1 MPSVVARIRPDRE
14 GIREQENLYGRG
26 ITPSFDE
33 AGKVVDIRFSELSEP
48 EAADWLDNHGYIDY
62 TLSAGPDEIKE
73 QRHYLAIELAPSA
86 DIQEVDGGLLVPGVK
101 LLAPGTWTDSTQKT
115 PCRYTT
121 EILERYHA
129 NWTDLSYWSRHSGG
143 TPRDITD
150 RIADIRN
157 VRFEDGVVADL
168 FFHGATTKSLD
179 AISLLKAAAAKKVPW
194 PFSSVEMYTRDKW
207 IISEKIYEAQ
217 EVLFDGAAMVNQ
229 GACRVCR
236 IRNNEWV
243 QEDPV
248 FSRELASVPGNPAGA
263 KIGENAE
270 DCKLTEESF
279 GDMSFSEIR
288 KRFAYDGNGK
298 GEQKFTALKLP
309 HHSVDGTVRP
319 NCVRS
324 ALQAIGGAR
333 QDKPMDLG
341 GKEAAVKAHLESH
354 LDAINKDQKKEQQ
367 YPAGSLEDR
376 RTKVQPLIT
385 DKFGKTGD
393 NGEKYGAWIIA
404 TFVDKVLIEDP
415 DGAYFEVPYTL
426 TDDGNVTLGDPT
438 EIELTYA
445 KKQQESEMT
454 ENKEL
459 EAAIAAATAPLL
471 EKIKELEAAQKP
483 PADPPKTEIPK
494 ELAEKMEAQERTIK
508 ELSDRLEKFEKAP
521 GDPKTKG
528 KGGDLEEKE
537 LSEAP
542 EYCVPVDRRAG
553 IVGGD

>member
-33 AGKVVDIRFSELSEP
+33 AGNVVQIRFSELSEP
-48 EAADWLDNHGYIDY
+48 EAADWLDNHGYSNY
-62 TLSAGPDEIKE
+62 TLSAGADEIKK

-157 VRFEDGVVADL
+157 VRYDDGVTADL
-168 FFHGATTKSLD
+168 FFHGATTRSLD

-243 QEDPV
+243 QEDPM
-248 FSRELASVPGNPAGA
+248 N
-263 KIGENAE
+263 
-270 DCKLTEESF
+270 
-279 GDMSFSEIR
+279 
-288 KRFAYDGNGK
+288 
-298 GEQKFTALKLP
+298 
-309 HHSVDGTVRP
+309 
-319 NCVRS
+319 
-324 ALQAIGGAR
+324 
-333 QDKPMDLG
+333 LG
-341 GKEAAVKAHLESH
+341 GKEAAVK
-354 LDAINKDQKKEQQ
+354 DATNKDQKKEQQ
-367 YPAGSLEDR
+367 YPVGSLEDR

-393 NGEKYGAWIIA
+393 NGEKYGVWIIA

-415 DGAYFEVPYTL
+415 DGAYFEVPYTV
-426 TDDGNVTLGDPT
+426 TDDGDVTLGDPT
-438 EIELTYA
+438 EIEITYT
-445 KKQQESEMT
+445 KKDQEMD
-454 ENKEL
+454 NKEL
-459 EAAIAAATAPLL
+459 DAAIAAATAPLL

-483 PADPPKTEIPK
+483 PAEDPPKLEIPK
-494 ELAEKMEAQERTIK
+494 ELTDKIEAQEKTIK
-508 ELSDRLEKFEKAP
+508 ELSGRLEKFEKAP
-521 GDPKTKG
+521 ADPKTKG
-528 KGGDLEEKE
+528 KGNDLEEKE

-542 EYCVPVDRRAG
+542 EYLVPVDRRAG